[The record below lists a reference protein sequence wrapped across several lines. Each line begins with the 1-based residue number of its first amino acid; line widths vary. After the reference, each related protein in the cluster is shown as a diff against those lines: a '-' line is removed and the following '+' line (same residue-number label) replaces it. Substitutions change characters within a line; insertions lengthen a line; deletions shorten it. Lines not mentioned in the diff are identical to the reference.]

1 MRERRLGVGRRL
13 GERAAGRSGR
23 SRGKGRDQRQEDL
36 QFQKL
41 IEVGIAL
48 SAETNHNRLMERIL
62 EEAKAMC
69 HADGGTLYLKGED
82 DELSFAIMLNDSM
95 NIAMGGTT
103 GKEIPFPP
111 LPLYDPESGQPNH
124 HNVATHVALDGT
136 SVNVTDAYETDVF
149 DFSGAKKFDADTGY
163 RSKSFLTVPL
173 KNYDQDVIGVL
184 QLINA
189 RNPQTHEVAP
199 FDYGLEPIIEA
210 LASQAA
216 VALDNQL
223 LLEKQRKLL
232 ESFIQVIASA
242 IDAKSPYTGGHCQRV
257 PVIAELLAQAACDS
271 TSGPYRDFTQSE
283 DERYELYIASWL
295 HDCGK
300 VTTPEYVVD
309 KATKLETIY
318 DRVETVKTRLEVLKR
333 DVEIVYLKA
342 VTVPGADVPALRDEF
357 EARLAELDGHG
368 AFLESANLG
377 GEFMAD
383 GMIERVQEIA
393 ALSWR
398 DASGREQPFLSEN
411 EVYNLSIRR
420 GTLTDEERE
429 VINNHIVMTTEM
441 LEQLPFPKT
450 LVRVPE
456 FAGGHHEKLDG
467 TGYPQG
473 LTGEHMSAPARM
485 MAIADI
491 FEALTAADRPYKQAK
506 TLTESLRIM
515 SFMVKDEHIDGELFR
530 LFLEGGVY
538 QRYAEDHL
546 KPEQI
551 DEVDIADYLA

>member
-1 MRERRLGVGRRL
+1 MGKRRLGVGRRL
-13 GERAAGRSGR
+13 GDRAEQDRREGRGR
-23 SRGKGRDQRQEDL
+23 RQEDV

-41 IEVGIAL
+41 IEVGLAL
-48 SAETNHNRLMERIL
+48 SAETNHERLMESIL
-62 EEAKAMC
+62 VEAKGMC
-69 HADGGTLYLKGED
+69 HADGGTLYLKTEED
-82 DELSFAIMLNDSM
+82 DLSFAIMLNDTM
-95 NIAMGGTT
+95 KIAMGGTT
-103 GKEIPFPP
+103 GVEIPFPP
-111 LPLYDPESGQPNH
+111 LPLYDGDSGEPNH
-124 HNVATHVALDGT
+124 HNVATHVALDGN
-136 SVNVTDAYETDVF
+136 SVNVTDAYETDDF

-163 RSKSFLTVPL
+163 RSQSFLTVPL
-173 KNYDQDVIGVL
+173 KNYGQDVIGVL

-189 RNPQTHEVAP
+189 RDAKTGEVGA
-199 FDYGLEPIIEA
+199 FDVDLQPIIEA

-223 LLEKQRKLL
+223 LLDKQRKLL

-257 PVIAELLAQAACDS
+257 PVIAEMLAAAACDS
-271 TSGPYRDFTQSE
+271 ESGPFRDFALSE
-283 DERYELYIASWL
+283 DEQYELYIASWL

-318 DRVETVKTRLEVLKR
+318 DRIETVKTRLEVLKR
-333 DVEIVYLKA
+333 DAEIAYLKA
-342 VTVPGADVPALRDEF
+342 ATEPGADAESLR
-357 EARLAELDGHG
+357 A
-368 AFLESANLG
+368 
-377 GEFMAD
+377 EFMAD
-383 GMIERVQEIA
+383 EMIERVQEIA

-398 DASGREQPFLSEN
+398 DASGQEQPFLSEN
-411 EVYNLSIRR
+411 EVDNLCIKR

-429 VINNHIVMTTEM
+429 VINNHIVMTIEM

-450 LVRVPE
+450 LVRVPV

-473 LTGEHMSAPARM
+473 LTGEQMSLPARM

-491 FEALTAADRPYKQAK
+491 FEALTAADRPYKKAK

-515 SFMVKDEHIDGELFR
+515 SFMVKDQHIDAELFR

-538 QRYAEDHL
+538 QRYAEAHL
-546 KPEQI
+546 LPEQI
-551 DEVDIADYLA
+551 DDVSIADYLG